1 MPAAEVNVEVLGT
14 ALHGEAH
21 GMGAPPGE
29 LLEQPGAEGANPPQE
44 VRESEKAPEQEGD
57 QEPNEEEM
65 PPVKRSKRQS
75 MLIQQQEQLIERI
88 PTLVTKL
95 EEGFSLTGER
105 YHLASVHKPLA
116 SLVISMEEV
125 R

>member
-1 MPAAEVNVEVLGT
+1 MPAAEVNVEVLCT

-65 PPVKRSKRQS
+65 PPVKRSKWQS
-75 MLIQQQEQLIERI
+75 MLIQQQEQFDRAYSNTRWKAEGRI
-88 PTLVTKL
+88 
-95 EEGFSLTGER
+95 
-105 YHLASVHKPLA
+105 
-116 SLVISMEEV
+116 
-125 R
+125 

>member
-1 MPAAEVNVEVLGT
+1 MEWVLH
-14 ALHGEAH
+14 L
-21 GMGAPPGE
+21 PGE

-44 VRESEKAPEQEGD
+44 VRESAKAPEQEGD